1 MIINLWFMDYIFA
14 ILSVYNQKFAS
25 IYENWKPRTIIINKE
40 LLKSEYN
47 CKVL

>member
-1 MIINLWFMDYIFA
+1 MDYIFA
-14 ILSVYNQKFAS
+14 VLSVYNQKFDL

-47 CKVL
+47 CKVYKKKKY